1 MTTFCIVFYEFYLS
15 MMLGFSW
22 IDQQLYC
29 VCRRSLLIWVCVAML
44 QLVADDL
51 LQNDFASN
59 MKLLQVNFPC
69 VSVFRIRIHGILHHL
84 GLPVQIRSD
93 PDLSFYSW
101 RCWAYWINS
110 YLNKTSMKKFLEKND
125 LLLSNIDVNM
135 STVINKPKQRQ
146 TLIFY

>member
-1 MTTFCIVFYEFYLS
+1 MTTFCIAFYEFYLS

-22 IDQQLYC
+22 TDQQLFV

-69 VSVFRIRIHGILHHL
+69 VSVFPIRIRRIRYLWGFPDPDPFLRVRIRI
-84 GLPVQIRSD
+84 S
-93 PDLSFYSW
+93 LS
-101 RCWAYWINS
+101 
-110 YLNKTSMKKFLEKND
+110 
-125 LLLSNIDVNM
+125 
-135 STVINKPKQRQ
+135 
-146 TLIFY
+146 TLDGVERTESIVF